1 MLPWADLI
9 RSAVALGL
17 SPDAFW
23 ACSLREW
30 RWLAGKSDRG
40 FAQSSLEDLIR
51 QFPDTCKETRH
62 GDL

>member
-30 RWLAGKSDRG
+30 RWLANKSGGGLSRP
-40 FAQSSLEDLIR
+40 SLENLIR
-51 QFPDTCKETRH
+51 QFPDTCKET
-62 GDL
+62 